1 MTDGQVKILT
11 TIKMDGIWK
20 ENSPELVQEN
30 EGDQL
35 LSTPKK
41 NYCLRWMSLLAGGL
55 AHAMLAS
62 NLIFYVY
69 INDIKAKFHYNQKE
83 VELFAS
89 MLNAGIGLG
98 FLPNLIGSK
107 LKSTWILV
115 IGLLLSTAGLLLL
128 WSSTKMVAFYEGK
141 SWLMAIYFLISGLGG
156 SVAYIMALRFNAT
169 HFAEDKR
176 GRIMA
181 MMFIFIDIGMIS
193 FTVIYYKALPAATRL
208 EGFLI
213 VVVSFNAAVY
223 IFCMVFLR
231 NTPSNIGELTIAKEE
246 PHSSNFKY
254 EAMDA
259 ENTLSEKSFSEL
271 LCTVDYQLLAWMCSS
286 AFAVSLLL
294 SNNMTVLTKEL
305 DLTSIDTV
313 ITIMYPP
320 IVIVAALIFSSASDK
335 LKHIL
340 TRTSFLIAG
349 VVCLAIS
356 SILNA
361 FLSSGKGVVITAVVL
376 AAVGT
381 GIVYTIGPTAMS
393 EVFHI
398 DNLMRNWGLVML
410 LRAVLIIILHLIFGE
425 IYDLEVSSDASMFCK
440 GLHCTRYGYL
450 LTFGVAVIAV
460 GLGIVLIIRNNLRN
474 KRTTEM

>member
-1 MTDGQVKILT
+1 
-11 TIKMDGIWK
+11 MDGIWK

-69 INDIKAKFHYNQKE
+69 INDIKAKFHYNQTE

-141 SWLMAIYFLISGLGG
+141 SWLMALYFLISGLGG

-223 IFCMVFLR
+223 IFCMIFLR
-231 NTPSNIGELTIAKEE
+231 NTPSNIGEITVAKEE

-254 EAMDA
+254 EAMDT
-259 ENTLSEKSFSEL
+259 ENALSEKSFSEL
-271 LCTVDYQLLAWMCSS
+271 LCTIDYQLLAWMCSS

-320 IVIVAALIFSSASDK
+320 IVIVAALVFSLASDK
-335 LKHIL
+335 LKHTL

-460 GLGIVLIIRNNLRN
+460 GLGIILIIRNNLRN